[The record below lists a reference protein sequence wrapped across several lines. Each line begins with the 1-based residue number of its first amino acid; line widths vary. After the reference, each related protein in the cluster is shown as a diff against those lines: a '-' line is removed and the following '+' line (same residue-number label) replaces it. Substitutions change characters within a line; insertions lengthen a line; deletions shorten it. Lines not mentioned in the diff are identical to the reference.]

1 MRRPFSTSLAP
12 DARGYV
18 LRVSGKDISDKL
30 YHWGILLEK
39 NTPIAKR
46 KETNKPMTCFNRC
59 RAERPAGYAGFHLPW
74 VLEWLETNRQY
85 KQACELMKGFPGV
98 IK

>member
-1 MRRPFSTSLAP
+1 
-12 DARGYV
+12 
-18 LRVSGKDISDKL
+18 
-30 YHWGILLEK
+30 
-39 NTPIAKR
+39 
-46 KETNKPMTCFNRC
+46 MTCFNRC

-74 VLEWLETNRQY
+74 VLEWLETIRQY